1 VVVAALV
8 LALGEGAGAWAQLW
22 RVGLSSVRSHRFGRE
37 ALPNAN
43 SVGGD
48 LFGAAF
54 AAGDFDG
61 DGATDLAIGAIGS
74 DGPVATPVDECG
86 EVQVRYGQP
95 GIGLAHASP
104 PTVLGQFTTGS
115 TDPAEAQDHF
125 GYSLAAC
132 DLNGDLRDDL
142 VVGVPLESY
151 QIGMAEF
158 VDSGVVEVFYGTSAG
173 LAPPASTRLSE
184 ATGGHTPGVGAYFGL
199 ALACGDF
206 DADGF
211 DDVAVGLPFR
221 DLPGGTTAAGRVHVF
236 PGSAAGVGSE
246 VVILDQTILG
256 VGDPGDANEWF
267 GFALAAGDFDGD
279 GFADLAIG
287 VPGETVGEDAPGG
300 VQVVHGGATG
310 LPSGGSV
317 IVYQTDL
324 DPTVANATFGIALA
338 AGDFSAD
345 GFSDLAVGAHA
356 WNVAGQDDAGIVFAL
371 YGTPFG
377 LGDFAFEAFT
387 EDSILTSGAS
397 SEAEF
402 FGYAIA
408 AGDFDGDGVD
418 DVAVSA
424 YGEDRP
430 PFADVGTVGVVMGA
444 AGLGLEPG
452 TSRFWFFTP
461 AQQGIP
467 GDPSEASIQWG
478 LALGTGDFNGDGTS
492 DLVVGAP
499 FESEDGLSNVGTTTV
514 LYGALFADGFETG
527 SFSFWVD

>member
-1 VVVAALV
+1 VVVAAFV
-8 LALGEGAGAWAQLW
+8 LTLGEGASAWAQPP
-22 RVGLSSVRSHRFGRE
+22 RVGLSSVRSHRFDRE
-37 ALPNAN
+37 SLPNAN
-43 SVGGD
+43 SDGGD

-54 AAGDFDG
+54 AAGDFNG
-61 DGATDLAIGAIGS
+61 DGTSDLAIGASGG
-74 DGPVATPVDECG
+74 DGPAATPVNECG
-86 EVQVRYGQP
+86 EVHIRYGQS
-95 GIGLAHASP
+95 GIGLAHGSP
-104 PTVLGQFTTGS
+104 PTVLGQFASGS
-115 TDPAEAQDHF
+115 TDPAEAEDRF

-151 QIGMAEF
+151 QIGMANF
-158 VDSGVVEVFYGTSAG
+158 VDSGVVEVYYGTSAG

-221 DLPGGTTAAGRVHVF
+221 DLPGGTAAAGRVHVF
-236 PGSAAGVGSE
+236 PGSAGGVGSE

-256 VGDPGDANEWF
+256 VGDPGEANEWF
-267 GFALAAGDFDGD
+267 GFALAAGDFDSD

-287 VPGETVGEDAPGG
+287 VPGETVGDDAPGG
-300 VQVVHGGATG
+300 VQVVYGGASG
-310 LPSGGSV
+310 LPGGGNV

-324 DPTVANATFGIALA
+324 DPTVANATFGISLA
-338 AGDFSAD
+338 VGDFSAD

-356 WNVAGQDDAGIVFAL
+356 WDVAGHHDAGIFFAL

-430 PFADVGTVGVVMGA
+430 PFVDVGTVGVVMGA

-452 TSRFWFFTP
+452 TSRYWFFTP
-461 AQQGIP
+461 AQQGMP

-478 LALGTGDFNGDGTS
+478 IALGTGDFDGNGTS

-499 FESEDGLSNVGTTTV
+499 FESEDGLSDVGTATI

-527 SFSFWVD
+527 DLAFWVD